1 MGGEAEAH
9 SRIRLIFL
17 PQKSRIVLDDFGLG
31 HAAAPPSSVMNSR
44 RFTDQYLPC
53 FRTKGIAH
61 LGTAALRDFDPAY
74 DSYGSSATKAVK
86 ATPRC
91 MSGSLCRL
99 NRSTQHRR

>member
-61 LGTAALRDFDPAY
+61 LGTAALRDFDPDY
-74 DSYGSSATKAVK
+74 DRFGSWLCLNVSAHDAGRT
-86 ATPRC
+86 
-91 MSGSLCRL
+91 S
-99 NRSTQHRR
+99 